1 MLEKLG
7 NGIRAHDNLLRKL
20 AQVGIAFPSAARDSP
35 RPMWFVPVDDD
46 QIAENLAYVNVRCI
60 AIKICCL

>member
-1 MLEKLG
+1 MSCINSTKNIRMLEKLG

-35 RPMWFVPVDDD
+35 RPMWFVLVDGD
-46 QIAENLAYVNVRCI
+46 QIAEI
-60 AIKICCL
+60 WPM